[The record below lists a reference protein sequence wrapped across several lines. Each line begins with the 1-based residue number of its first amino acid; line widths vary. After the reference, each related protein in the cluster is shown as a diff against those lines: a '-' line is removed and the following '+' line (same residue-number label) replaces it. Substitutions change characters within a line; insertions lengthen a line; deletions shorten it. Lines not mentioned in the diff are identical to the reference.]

1 MEDNKKLE
9 FTYCGDIKIE
19 FANIRVIEIG
29 SSLKF
34 TLDERFPWINVY
46 LGDNSDEGF
55 RYFDE
60 IDIESSLI
68 NADELVTI
76 VLNYCV
82 EHIRFI
88 TDKKMKEK
96 VQKYFKR
103 QEKEKVELDKQK
115 NKLHDLLER
124 GIYDVDT
131 FLERQQTLAAKKEEI
146 ETAIKGTKK
155 LLEVEVSRDID
166 YKELAQ
172 NIECAI
178 GDYENTD
185 NIELKNKALKTV
197 IKEILYYKE
206 KKRFAQF
213 TLEVKFKI

>member
-1 MEDNKKLE
+1 MEDNKKLS
-9 FTYCGDIKIE
+9 FTYFGDIKIE

-60 IDIESSLI
+60 IDVESSFI

-103 QEKEKVELDKQK
+103 QEKENQKVTQILSQYTDEQLLNEV
-115 NKLHDLLER
+115 NKRGLL
-124 GIYDVDT
+124 G
-131 FLERQQTLAAKKEEI
+131 
-146 ETAIKGTKK
+146 G
-155 LLEVEVSRDID
+155 
-166 YKELAQ
+166 
-172 NIECAI
+172 N
-178 GDYENTD
+178 
-185 NIELKNKALKTV
+185 
-197 IKEILYYKE
+197 
-206 KKRFAQF
+206 
-213 TLEVKFKI
+213 

>member
-1 MEDNKKLE
+1 MLEVKKKELKLKVN
-9 FTYCGDIKIE
+9 IKQS
-19 FANIRVIEIG
+19 VIKT
-29 SSLKF
+29 KF

-60 IDIESSLI
+60 IDIESSFI

-103 QEKEKVELDKQK
+103 QEKENQKVTQILSQYTDEQLLNEV
-115 NKLHDLLER
+115 NKRGLL
-124 GIYDVDT
+124 G
-131 FLERQQTLAAKKEEI
+131 
-146 ETAIKGTKK
+146 G
-155 LLEVEVSRDID
+155 
-166 YKELAQ
+166 
-172 NIECAI
+172 N
-178 GDYENTD
+178 
-185 NIELKNKALKTV
+185 
-197 IKEILYYKE
+197 
-206 KKRFAQF
+206 
-213 TLEVKFKI
+213 